1 MAISAIPL
9 ASAYPS
15 PDLTAAQ
22 LAMVIAVP
30 VGLLFAWLI
39 LVYLAARSG
48 SGGRRPPRQL
58 PAPGQVSAIA
68 APDAADEDAAGIEPQ
83 LRQSARL

>member
-1 MAISAIPL
+1 MTISAIPL

-15 PDLTAAQ
+15 PELPAGQ
-22 LAMVIAVP
+22 LAMMIVVP
-30 VGLLFAWLI
+30 AALLFVWLI
-39 LVYLAARSG
+39 MVYLAARSG
-48 SGGRRPPRQL
+48 NDGRRPPRQL
-58 PAPGQVSAIA
+58 HAPGETSAIA